1 MLSKISFEIPI
12 VFCADG
18 KFIPHA
24 MTTMLSVLKT
34 NQDYNFQFY
43 LLGNAL
49 GESQKNA
56 ITKTVESFGSSFEFI
71 KLDDEVFENFPI
83 PHHFSKANYY
93 RLLIP
98 ELIPFAKKAIYMD
111 ADIIAVSSLR
121 EFLKFDLKDKVLAAV
136 VDPIYKW
143 KTELGMKDSATYFN
157 SGVMLINLDLW
168 KKMDITNRSFE
179 FVHNHPDKIR
189 FVDQCALNG
198 VIDGD
203 YLELTPKFNQQ
214 AILYREGFD
223 FDETTW
229 TSEQLK
235 EAVDSPILIHFTG
248 PSKPWEYNSHHP
260 RKAEYWKVQ
269 KDSPFKMNFPEGMTR
284 ADHIKRLF
292 PVSLKKNLKN
302 WFSLN
307 RG

>member
-1 MLSKISFEIPI
+1 MPSKQTFEIPI
-12 VFCADG
+12 VFCVDG

-24 MTTMLSVLKT
+24 MTTMISVLKT
-34 NQDYNFQFY
+34 NQEYNFQFY

-56 ITKTVESFGSSFEFI
+56 ITKTVESLGSTFEFI

-111 ADIIAVSSLR
+111 ADIIAVSSIR
-121 EFLKFDLKDKVLAAV
+121 EFLNFDLKEKVLAAV

-168 KKMDITNRSFE
+168 KELDITRKAFE
-179 FVHNHPDKIR
+179 FINNFPEKIR
-189 FVDQCALNG
+189 FVDQCALNA
-198 VIDGD
+198 IINGD

-223 FDETTW
+223 FSGTGW
-229 TSEQLK
+229 TNEQIHD
-235 EAVDSPILIHFTG
+235 AIDAPILIHYTG
-248 PSKPWEYNSHHP
+248 PSKPWQYNNNHP
-260 RKAEYWKVQ
+260 KKMEYWKFQ
-269 KDSPFKMNFPEGMTR
+269 ALSPFKLSFPEGMTWK
-284 ADHIKRLF
+284 DHLKSIF
-292 PVSLKKNLKN
+292 PNSLKNKIKSI
-302 WFSLN
+302 FKF
-307 RG
+307 G